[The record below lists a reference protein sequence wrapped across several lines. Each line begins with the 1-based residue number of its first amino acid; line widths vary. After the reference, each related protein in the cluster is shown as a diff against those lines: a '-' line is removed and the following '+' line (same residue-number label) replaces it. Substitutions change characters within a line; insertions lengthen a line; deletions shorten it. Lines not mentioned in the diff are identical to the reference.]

1 VSEPRR
7 ANHLHSALVERGADG
22 SITLVGGYSP
32 ASGRH
37 HFPLAELCPYSGA
50 ADVERVLLPTTGGL
64 WLWTAVTSAPPG
76 YDGPVPYGLGIV
88 VLDGVDLR
96 VAGRLTVAEPGAL
109 AEGEPMRV
117 VPDLDVWA
125 WAPA

>member
-7 ANHLHSALVERGADG
+7 ANHQNRALVERGADG
-22 SITLVGGYSP
+22 SIALVGGYSP

-50 ADVERVLLPTTGGL
+50 TDIERVLLPTTGWL

-76 YDGPVPYGLGIV
+76 YEGPVPYGLGIV

-96 VAGRLTVAEPGAL
+96 VAGRLTVADPGAL
-109 AEGEPMRV
+109 AEGQPMRV